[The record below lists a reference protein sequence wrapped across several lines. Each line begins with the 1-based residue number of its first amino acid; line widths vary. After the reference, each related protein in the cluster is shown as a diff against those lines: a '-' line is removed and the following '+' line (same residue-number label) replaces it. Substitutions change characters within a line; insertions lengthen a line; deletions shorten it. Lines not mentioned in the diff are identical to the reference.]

1 MAEPVEKA
9 LFDALMA
16 RAGLALTEVERE
28 DIRAASRH
36 IVAATEAVR
45 TPRAVSVEPATIF
58 APKGPAR

>member
-1 MAEPVEKA
+1 MAEPMDKT

-16 RAGLALTEVERE
+16 QAGLPLTEAERA

-36 IVAATEAVR
+36 IMAAKEAVR
-45 TPRAVSVEPATIF
+45 TPRAVSVEPATIY

>member
-16 RAGLALTEVERE
+16 RAGLALTEAERE

-36 IVAATEAVR
+36 IVAAAEAVR